1 MRSLSL
7 KFQESLRHRLTCARY
22 SLSGKEDF
30 GYSMLHRAINIAES
44 MGLVGQSG
52 SNLIP
57 GHISSDME
65 ESLERTAWGLFHI
78 DT

>member
-1 MRSLSL
+1 
-7 KFQESLRHRLTCARY
+7 
-22 SLSGKEDF
+22 
-30 GYSMLHRAINIAES
+30 MLHRAINIGES

>member
-1 MRSLSL
+1 
-7 KFQESLRHRLTCARY
+7 
-22 SLSGKEDF
+22 
-30 GYSMLHRAINIAES
+30 